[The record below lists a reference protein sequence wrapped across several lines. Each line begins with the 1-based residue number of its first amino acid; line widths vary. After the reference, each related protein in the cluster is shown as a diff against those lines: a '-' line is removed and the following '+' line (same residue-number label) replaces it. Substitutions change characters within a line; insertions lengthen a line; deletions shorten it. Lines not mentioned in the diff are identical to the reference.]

1 MYLQNFLYC
10 STIEQ
15 YSNTI
20 NKMKLN
26 QEKFEILR
34 KISSNKIK
42 SQRQIAKELQL
53 SLGKI
58 NYCLKQLKKKGLIKI
73 SNFTKNPNKIS
84 YVYLLT
90 PRGIATKTKLTLN
103 FMSRKMKEY
112 DQLKKELE
120 EIDK

>member
-1 MYLQNFLYC
+1 
-10 STIEQ
+10 
-15 YSNTI
+15 
-20 NKMKLN
+20 MKLN

-42 SQRQIAKELQL
+42 SQRQIAEELQL

-103 FMSRKMKEY
+103 FMSRKLKEY